1 MPTPSVGAVADR
13 YGADVL
19 AGDWRKPRRGRAV
32 EVPAEK
38 GSVVEEVTTDWCG
51 EVVAIDRDLH
61 TLTLEDRRGRRRTF
75 PLGPGFLLEGRP
87 VILTAPVSRPA
98 PAEPTRTAS
107 GSIAVEG
114 ARARVARSSRIFVEG
129 RHDAELV
136 EKVWGADLRLEG
148 VVVEMLEGV
157 DRLPE
162 VLAQFGPGPTRRAG
176 VLVDHLVRGSKES
189 RIADQIAG
197 SPLGRHVLVVGHP
210 FVDIWA
216 AVKPERIGLRQ
227 WPDVPRDVEWKAG
240 VCDHLGWPHDDQA
253 DIARAWQQIL
263 SRVGSYADCEP
274 ALLGRVEELIDFVTW
289 EDPAG

>member
-1 MPTPSVGAVADR
+1 
-13 YGADVL
+13 
-19 AGDWRKPRRGRAV
+19 
-32 EVPAEK
+32 
-38 GSVVEEVTTDWCG
+38 
-51 EVVAIDRDLH
+51 
-61 TLTLEDRRGRRRTF
+61 
-75 PLGPGFLLEGRP
+75 
-87 VILTAPVSRPA
+87 
-98 PAEPTRTAS
+98 
-107 GSIAVEG
+107 
-114 ARARVARSSRIFVEG
+114 
-129 RHDAELV
+129 
-136 EKVWGADLRLEG
+136 VWGADLRLEG
-148 VVVEMLEGV
+148 VVVELLEGV

-162 VLAQFGPGPTRRAG
+162 VLAEFEPGPSRRAG

-189 RIADQIAG
+189 RIAEQIAG

-216 AVKPERIGLRQ
+216 AVKPERIGLRR